1 MLTADILVYVR
12 GASMKKGKVTICGVP
27 HTIDIVD
34 DNFKNNDL
42 LGQIEYAPAIIKL
55 NGAMSD
61 EMFNITCIH
70 EVVHGMLTHLGYN
83 QLSDDEVFV
92 SSLAY
97 AIDGTFKFKEEMP
110 WEKTEVSNSK
120 ELLETAL
127 NEPSSV

>member
-1 MLTADILVYVR
+1 
-12 GASMKKGKVTICGVP
+12 MKKGKVTICGVP

-34 DNFKNNDL
+34 DKFGNNDL

-55 NGAMSD
+55 NGKMSD

-70 EVVHGMLTHLGYN
+70 EVVHGMLVHLGYN

-97 AIDGTFKFKEEMP
+97 AIEGTFKFKEEMP
-110 WEKTEVSNSK
+110 WERTEVSNSK
-120 ELLETAL
+120 ELLKTAL
-127 NEPSSV
+127 NEPNSV